1 MTLQVNHLTGFNAG
15 RELVET
21 VVGDAVGSNSGSYT
35 TRTSA
40 GRDGNTSQATGVS
53 ARSGIADPT
62 RWVVD
67 FGAGNEKIISGVQ
80 YWGSTDQDLNN
91 GNGGTVTPI
100 LRGSNS
106 DSTGATGTTIGS
118 ITPYTTGVGD
128 AKSTLSNANSTAYRY
143 VTLEITYGVTG
154 SGGHDL
160 AEVRFWEW
168 A

>member
-1 MTLQVNHLTGFNAG
+1 MLDVTHLIGFAAG
-15 RELVET
+15 RQLVET
-21 VVGDAVGSNSGSYT
+21 VVGDGVGSNSGSYS

-40 GRDGNTSQATGVS
+40 GRDGTTSQAAAAAAESGV
-53 ARSGIADPT
+53 ADPT

-67 FGAGNEKIISGVQ
+67 FGAGNEKIISGVE
-80 YWGSTDQDLNN
+80 YWGPNDQDLNN

-106 DSTGATGTTIGS
+106 DATGATGTTIGT

-128 AKSTLSNANSTAYRY
+128 NKSTRANVNDVAYRY
-143 VTLEITYGVTG
+143 VTLEITYSVTG
-154 SGGHDL
+154 SGAHRL

-168 A
+168 L